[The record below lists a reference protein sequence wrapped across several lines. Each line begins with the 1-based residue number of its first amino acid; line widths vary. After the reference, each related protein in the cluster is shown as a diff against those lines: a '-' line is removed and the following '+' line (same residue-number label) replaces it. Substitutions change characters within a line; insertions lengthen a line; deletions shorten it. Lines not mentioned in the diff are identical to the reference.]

1 MSILT
6 VTQLNRYISF
16 KIKDDKLL
24 KGLIVTG
31 EISGFT
37 NHSRTGH
44 FYFILKD
51 AETQIKAVM
60 FSSFA
65 SRLAFMPRNGMKVIV
80 MGSVQVF
87 ERDGVYQIYVTD
99 IQPDGVGAAYLAAEE
114 LKRKLSAEGLFDEAH
129 KKPIPAVPSVIGVV
143 TAKDGA
149 ALQDI
154 INVISRRF
162 PCVTLK
168 VYGCLVQGS
177 AAVRSVCEALR
188 AADEGGCD
196 VIICGRGGGSPED
209 LMAYNSESVARTV
222 YAMDTPVISAVG
234 HETDTTIIDLVSD
247 LRAPTPSAAAEL
259 AVPELTTLR
268 KALERLTDGLDSAAA
283 VYLTNKRAKIR
294 TLSEKL
300 AGVYPSAK
308 LAALSVRFTSDRK
321 ALDSA
326 MKAYLERKAAVL
338 SDKTKLI
345 TSAADNRIRTDRQRL
360 MTQAAALDS
369 LSPLKT
375 LSRGYSIVY
384 SGKTAVKNSYEIKA
398 GDRVRIVF
406 SEGSADAVIERI
418 CKNDV

>member
-37 NHSRTGH
+37 NHTRTGH

-51 AETQIKAVM
+51 EETQIKAVM

-65 SRLAFMPRNGMKVIV
+65 SRLGFMPRNGMKAIV

-87 ERDGVYQIYVTD
+87 ERDGVYQMYVTD
-99 IQPDGVGAAYLAAEE
+99 IQPDGTGAMYLAVEE
-114 LKRKLSAEGLFDEAH
+114 LKRKLSSEGLFDAAH
-129 KKPIPAVPSVIGVV
+129 KKPIPPVPSVIGVV
-143 TAKDGA
+143 TARDGA

-154 INVISRRF
+154 INVIGRRC
-162 PCVTLK
+162 PCVK
-168 VYGCLVQGS
+168 VVVYSCLVQGAQ
-177 AAVRSVCEALR
+177 AAQSVCDALR
-188 AADEGGCD
+188 AADKGGCD

-209 LMAYNSESVARTV
+209 LMAFNSESIARTV

-234 HETDTTIIDLVSD
+234 HETDTTVIDFVSD

-259 AVPELTTLR
+259 AVPELDTLK
-268 KALERLTDGLDSAAA
+268 KALDSLAESLDSAAA
-283 VYLTNKRAKIR
+283 VYMTKRRTYIR

-300 AGVYPSAK
+300 TAIYPAAK
-308 LAALSVRFTSDRK
+308 LAVFTEHLSSGK
-321 ALDSA
+321 AALDNA
-326 MKAYLERKAAVL
+326 MKAYIDKKSSALDDRK
-338 SDKTKLI
+338 KQLI
-345 TSAADNRIRTDRQRL
+345 SSSENIISCGRQRL
-360 MTQAAALDS
+360 ITQAAALEG
-369 LSPLKT
+369 LSPLRV

-384 SGKTAVKNSYEIKA
+384 NENTAVKSSSEIHK
-398 GDRVRIVF
+398 GDTVRLVF
-406 SEGSADAVIERI
+406 SDGSADAVIERI
-418 CKNDV
+418 HRP